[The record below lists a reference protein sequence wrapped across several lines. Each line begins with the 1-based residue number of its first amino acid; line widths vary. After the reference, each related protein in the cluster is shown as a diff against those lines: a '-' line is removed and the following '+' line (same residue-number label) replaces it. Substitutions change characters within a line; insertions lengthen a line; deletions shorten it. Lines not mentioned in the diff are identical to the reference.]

1 MFIEYDLLDREA
13 DHIAFGVHLLH
24 DLIVG
29 SLPEIAW
36 PLIEEHLEIVALG
49 VVPNL
54 HSVSGHS
61 LHPRFTLSALK
72 YFAPVS
78 RSYR

>member
-29 SLPEIAW
+29 SLPENSPA
-36 PLIEEHLEIVALG
+36 AD
-49 VVPNL
+49 
-54 HSVSGHS
+54 
-61 LHPRFTLSALK
+61 
-72 YFAPVS
+72 
-78 RSYR
+78 